1 MTKQNIERASDIAR
15 ASSNAMHA
23 KDIAA
28 QTLGM
33 SVTEIGPGHATMQ
46 MTVTSDMLDE
56 NGDCH
61 PGLIFSLAD
70 TAFAHACNSYNIVS
84 LAIACTV
91 EYTCTAQQG
100 DKLLAVAREQY
111 RSGRT
116 GIYDV
121 DIFKDGND
129 TIAVFRGRSFS
140 TGDRLVADVE
150 QGHD

>member
-1 MTKQNIERASDIAR
+1 MTKRNADKAGTVAR
-15 ASSNAMHA
+15 ASSNAMHE

-33 SVTEIGPGHATMQ
+33 SVTEIGPGHATMK
-46 MTVTSDMLDE
+46 MVVTGDMLDDS
-56 NGDCH
+56 GHCH

-70 TAFAHACNSYNIVS
+70 TAFAHACNSYNNVS

-91 EYTCTAQQG
+91 EYTGTAEEG
-100 DKLLAVAREQY
+100 DKLVVVAREQY

-121 DIFKDGND
+121 DVFKNGND
-129 TIAVFRGRSFS
+129 TIAVFRGRSFA
-140 TGDRLVADVE
+140 TGERLVEDLE
-150 QGHD
+150 QEHG

>member
-1 MTKQNIERASDIAR
+1 MAEPNTERAREIAR
-15 ASSNAMHA
+15 ASSNAMHE

-28 QTLGM
+28 QTLDM
-33 SVTEIGPGHATMQ
+33 SVTEIGPGHATMK
-46 MTVTSDMLDE
+46 MTVTGDMLDAS
-56 NGDCH
+56 GHCD

-70 TAFAHACNSYNIVS
+70 TAFAHECNSYNNVS

-91 EYTCTAQQG
+91 EYTSTAQQG
-100 DKLLAVAREQY
+100 DKLLAVARERY

-121 DIFKDGND
+121 DIFKNGND

-140 TGDRLVADVE
+140 TGERLVADVE
-150 QGHD
+150 QGHG